1 MKIFVYIFLVISF
14 FSYAITAQAF
24 MGEGCGAG
32 ECKDCHSLTKE
43 EAALT
48 LKSVPGEVL
57 DVKFSEVPGLWVVE
71 LDQQGRKIP
80 IYLDFSK
87 QFVISGSVVR
97 LATREDMTEK
107 RFLALNKA
115 DVSRIPLDDSLILGQ
130 ADAAHRIVVFDD
142 PECAYCK
149 KLHDEMKAV
158 VSVRSD
164 IAFFIKMFPLVGIHP
179 KAYDKAKTIICEK
192 SLQLLE
198 DSLDGKDIPPPRC
211 ETDQVDKNLALGR
224 SIYVKSTPTLIMED
238 GSVMPGFKNAKT
250 IIELI
255 DTQGKEPKEEKE
267 ASAGQDG

>member
-1 MKIFVYIFLVISF
+1 MKFSVYIFSVVFLFVFAGNS
-14 FSYAITAQAF
+14 QAF

-32 ECKDCHSLTKE
+32 ECKDCHTLTKE
-43 EAALT
+43 EAASVLQ
-48 LKSVPGEVL
+48 SVPGEVV
-57 DVKFSEVPGLWVVE
+57 DVKFSEVPGLWVVD

-115 DVSRIPLDDSLILGQ
+115 DISRIPLEDALIIGQ
-130 ADAAHRIVVFDD
+130 ADAAHRIIVFDD

-164 IAFFIKMFPLVGIHP
+164 IAFYIKMFPLVGIHP
-179 KAYDKAKTIICEK
+179 KAYDKAKAILCEK

-198 DSLDGKDIPPPRC
+198 DSLNGKDLSPPRC

-224 SIYVKSTPTLIMED
+224 AIYVKSTPTLIMED
-238 GSVMPGFKNAKT
+238 GSVMPGFKDAKT
-250 IIELI
+250 IIEIVDSL
-255 DTQGKEPKEEKE
+255 GKEPKEEKE
-267 ASAGQDG
+267 ASAGKDG